1 MHLCIV
7 PGTVTDIKKIR
18 PGLYPGYHHCR
29 YMAMPILKAK
39 TNVLTF
45 CPHALFPN
53 KPKGK

>member
-29 YMAMPILKAK
+29 YMTMPILKAK